1 MISCLRFT
9 FQAKHDGFEVHLE
22 LPNGRGQSV
31 FLENSEHPAG
41 DRLLL
46 IYSICCPALT
56 EVYEHALRLN
66 AEVSHDRISIR
77 NIDGVPSFVM
87 DDTYPRA
94 TVDGE
99 EIRRSVVE
107 VGLQADNIERM
118 LTGVDINR
126 IYQNFEDIF
135 DTSILH
141 SIYNLA

>member
-1 MISCLRFT
+1 
-9 FQAKHDGFEVHLE
+9 
-22 LPNGRGQSV
+22 
-31 FLENSEHPAG
+31 
-41 DRLLL
+41 
-46 IYSICCPALT
+46 
-56 EVYEHALRLN
+56 
-66 AEVSHDRISIR
+66 
-77 NIDGVPSFVM
+77 M

-107 VGLQADNIERM
+107 VGLQADNIKRM